1 MNNEANALIHETSPY
16 LLQHAR
22 NPVQWFAWKEE
33 VWQKAAANDK
43 LVVVSIG
50 YSACH
55 WCHVMEHES
64 FEDHDVAKLM
74 NEQFINIKV
83 DREERPD
90 VDQIYMDAVQLI
102 SGRGGWPLNAICL
115 PDGRP
120 IYAGTYFPK
129 ENWKQVLRYFVHEY
143 QTAKEKMHERAAD
156 ITHGIRSLDAM
167 ELPADKTFT
176 QQDLN
181 TAIQTLLNTIDMQ
194 EGGRVGAPKFPMPIN
209 FRLLLENYAISKSDD
224 VLQATTVTLD
234 KMLLGGI
241 YDQVGGG
248 FARYSVDAYW
258 QIPHFEKMLY
268 DNAQLV
274 SLYAQAYQATK
285 DPSYKRIVYETL
297 EFIERELTGDK
308 GNFYS
313 ALDADSEGEEGKFY
327 VWSWNELQQHLGN
340 EFDAFCQVFDVSE
353 SGNFE
358 GSNNLIRIS
367 KQASNSIG
375 INKWRTKLLNE
386 RSKRIR
392 PGLDDKTLTS
402 WNALMLKG
410 YVDAYNAFGEVSF
423 LNTAIA
429 NANFIVMH
437 QLKEDYSLL
446 RNYKN
451 NTSNIS
457 AFLDDYALVIDAFIA
472 LYESTFNE
480 QWLTNAQNIVGY
492 VFENFFDDA
501 RNIFFYTNTKDTPL
515 IARKTETSD
524 NVIPASNSIMA
535 KNLYR
540 LGLIMDNNR
549 YTETAKSMLLNM
561 KANALQHTSFYA
573 NWAALM
579 QQVIFEPFVVAVC
592 GSNALNIR
600 KEFGNYFLPHCIF
613 IGSNTSSKLPLL
625 KDKTIGSTTHIYV
638 CRNNTCG
645 LPVQSVEDALQQM
658 KG

>member
-1 MNNEANALIHETSPY
+1 MIAETNALIHETSPY

-22 NPVQWFAWKEE
+22 NPVQWFAWKQE
-33 VWQKAAANDK
+33 VWQKAAAEDK

-64 FEDHDVAKLM
+64 FEDNEVAKLM
-74 NEQFINIKV
+74 NDAFISIKV

-129 ENWKQVLRYFVHEY
+129 EHWMQVLQYFVHEY
-143 QTAKEKMHERAAD
+143 QKDKEKMHERATD
-156 ITHGIRSLDAM
+156 ITRGIHSMDAI

-181 TAIQTLLNTIDMQ
+181 AATQALLNNIDMK
-194 EGGRVGAPKFPMPIN
+194 EGGRAGAPKFPMPVN
-209 FRLLLENYAISKSDD
+209 FHFLLEAFAISKRDD

-258 QIPHFEKMLY
+258 EIPHFEKMLY

-274 SLYAQAYQATK
+274 SLYAKAYQVTK
-285 DPSYKRIVYETL
+285 DESYKRIVYETL
-297 EFIERELTGDK
+297 AFIARELTGSE

-327 VWSWNELQQHLGN
+327 VWHWDELNKILGN
-340 EFDAFCQVFDVSE
+340 DFDAFKEVFNISPT
-353 SGNFE
+353 GNFE
-358 GSNNLIRIS
+358 GTNNLTRTS
-367 KQASNSIG
+367 KQAGNTTK
-375 INKWRTKLLNE
+375 INEWRAKFLQE

-429 NANFIVMH
+429 NANFIVKH
-437 QLKEDYSLL
+437 QLRQDYSLY

-457 AFLDDYALVIDAFIA
+457 AFLDDYALVIDAFVA
-472 LYESTFNE
+472 LYESTFDE
-480 QWLTNAQNIVGY
+480 QWLLTAQQIALY
-492 VFENFFDDA
+492 VFKNFFDEA
-501 RNIFFYTNTKDTPL
+501 RNIFFYTNSTDAPL

-540 LGLIMDNNR
+540 LGLIMDDRKYN
-549 YTETAKSMLLNM
+549 EVAKAMLVNM
-561 KANALQHTSFYA
+561 KTNTLQHTSFYA
-573 NWAALM
+573 NWASLM
-579 QQVIFEPFVVAVC
+579 QQVIHEPFLVAIS
-592 GSNALNIR
+592 GSNAASIR
-600 KEFGNYFLPHCIF
+600 MEFGQHFLPHCIF
-613 IGSNTSSKLPLL
+613 IGSSTSSNLPLL
-625 KDKTIGSTTHIYV
+625 KDKVIGNTTQIYV
-638 CRNNTCG
+638 CRNNSCG
-645 LPVQSVEDALQQM
+645 LPVQSVAEALKQIV
-658 KG
+658 